1 MAKLLIDENFNNF
14 EEESNEEIDVQA
26 NDIYEYKGYFLENN
40 IDDEEEGKFYEYG
53 AHFPYL
59 YLYQKLEILAQSRK
73 EEEENLKEKK
83 EKKNY

>member
-40 IDDEEEGKFYEYG
+40 IDDEE
-53 AHFPYL
+53 
-59 YLYQKLEILAQSRK
+59 
-73 EEEENLKEKK
+73 
-83 EKKNY
+83 